1 MRPGPSTFRP
11 YVSTKEIA
19 DFMVGHDMDSAPIT
33 TSDGK
38 LVGVLFRSEAVR
50 LAASRTA
57 CTRSL
62 ITTTS
67 TED

>member
-1 MRPGPSTFRP
+1 M
-11 YVSTKEIA
+11 A
-19 DFMVGHDMDSAPIT
+19 DFMVGHDLDSAPIT

-50 LAASRTA
+50 LAASRAA
-57 CTRSL
+57 CRRSL